1 MLEFDLK
8 LANAYFSGKKHSG
21 WILYLINNV
30 FLQGAYMKELLE
42 YAAGT

>member
-8 LANAYFSGKKHSG
+8 MANAYFSGKKHSG
-21 WILYLINNV
+21 WILFLIDYV
-30 FLQGAYMKELLE
+30 FLQGAYMKELLD